1 MPKFEAE
8 NAQVLGISVDFND
21 ANKAWGER
29 LGLKYP
35 LLSDA
40 RRQIARAYGVLN
52 DDPALAKDPARIAG
66 YLRAKRSWFVID
78 KEGIVRYA
86 RVTDP
91 RGLVPNDE
99 ILEVLSKLK

>member
-1 MPKFEAE
+1 
-8 NAQVLGISVDFND
+8 VLGVSVDFNG
-21 ANKAWGER
+21 ANEAWAEK

-35 LLSDA
+35 LLADTG
-40 RRQIARAYGVLN
+40 RNMARAFGVLN
-52 DDPALAKDPARIAG
+52 EDPKRIQT

-78 KEGIVRYA
+78 KDGIIRYA

-99 ILEVLSKLK
+99 ILEVVNKYR